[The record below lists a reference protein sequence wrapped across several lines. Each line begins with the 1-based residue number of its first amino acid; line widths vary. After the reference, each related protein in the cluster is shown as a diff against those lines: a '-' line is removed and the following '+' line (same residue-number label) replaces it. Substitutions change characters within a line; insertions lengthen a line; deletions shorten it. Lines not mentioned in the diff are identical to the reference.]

1 MKKIFLFYI
10 SFFIYLVSF
19 SHNPLITELL
29 VDPSIGGDRSEW
41 IEIYNKSDTPILI
54 DGWKI
59 TDGEGVWTIPANNY
73 YLYPQG
79 KITFS
84 MYADSFYKQYGYYPD
99 FAAYPGSSGVR
110 PLTVSGSFALA
121 NTGDQVYLKN
131 SNDSIID
138 CFAYITKYTTANP
151 ESVWYPISI
160 TPVTDLSYIR
170 WPEDNEGVENYGEVS
185 ESLSTVWN
193 RSSGQITVGPD
204 TGGLNPSFF
213 SLKNHVRTPASPTF
227 LDDVVISCNAFSDTT
242 IEYIK
247 IFYST
252 NDFYSKDSILM
263 AKIDDTTYVET
274 IPAFP
279 VHTDLRYY
287 IKGYDSKNRTRF
299 LPPLAPTDNYRY
311 IVIDTLDTFFDVHFN
326 KTVEETLAIYNIAE
340 DTSKLDLILC
350 EYIHRAQKTI
360 DCCFYDFD
368 RRVVADSLVAAHNR
382 GVKIRFITDKD
393 NRTLPE
399 VAQLESAGIKVIDDD
414 YPLTYS
420 GSNIMH
426 NKFCIIDTFVT
437 FTGSWNITDNCTES
451 NANNSIIIKDRQ
463 VAENYI
469 KEFSE
474 MWGSNTLIPDSTKS
488 KFSTQK
494 SDNITHKFIVSN
506 DTVEVYMSPS
516 DGVASKIIN
525 AISTANKSI
534 YFCIFSFSHQGICDA
549 MKTKY
554 DGGVT
559 VRGVFDETYWNADY
573 SKSLDMRGIYN
584 STSSNNP
591 WSPPADVFKD
601 SVSGNLLHHKYML
614 IDADLWN
621 SNPIVITG
629 SYNWSDAAETGNDE
643 NCVILHSKYFAEMF
657 LQEFAARY
665 LEAGGTGKFSIDTKL
680 ENINIKAKREKE
692 DVIIE
697 YDVDDLYFSKVLI
710 EYQDSK
716 VFESRNKKDIFVHK
730 NKNGGTYNL
739 YLLRTSGVKR
749 KIGSVNIDSFG
760 KDFLLLTS
768 SFYWSQKNPYRVFVD
783 GSGKIKV
790 SVINTLGQKVLKK
803 DFDVKGKSEIILD
816 EDLPEGIYYIR
827 FENDGKE
834 IVDKVVRIK

>member
-1 MKKIFLFYI
+1 
-10 SFFIYLVSF
+10 
-19 SHNPLITELL
+19 
-29 VDPSIGGDRSEW
+29 
-41 IEIYNKSDTPILI
+41 
-54 DGWKI
+54 
-59 TDGEGVWTIPANNY
+59 
-73 YLYPQG
+73 
-79 KITFS
+79 
-84 MYADSFYKQYGYYPD
+84 
-99 FAAYPGSSGVR
+99 
-110 PLTVSGSFALA
+110 
-121 NTGDQVYLKN
+121 
-131 SNDSIID
+131 
-138 CFAYITKYTTANP
+138 
-151 ESVWYPISI
+151 
-160 TPVTDLSYIR
+160 
-170 WPEDNEGVENYGEVS
+170 
-185 ESLSTVWN
+185 
-193 RSSGQITVGPD
+193 
-204 TGGLNPSFF
+204 
-213 SLKNHVRTPASPTF
+213 
-227 LDDVVISCNAFSDTT
+227 
-242 IEYIK
+242 
-247 IFYST
+247 
-252 NDFYSKDSILM
+252 
-263 AKIDDTTYVET
+263 
-274 IPAFP
+274 
-279 VHTDLRYY
+279 
-287 IKGYDSKNRTRF
+287 
-299 LPPLAPTDNYRY
+299 
-311 IVIDTLDTFFDVHFN
+311 
-326 KTVEETLAIYNIAE
+326 
-340 DTSKLDLILC
+340 
-350 EYIHRAQKTI
+350 
-360 DCCFYDFD
+360 
-368 RRVVADSLVAAHNR
+368 
-382 GVKIRFITDKD
+382 
-393 NRTLPE
+393 
-399 VAQLESAGIKVIDDD
+399 
-414 YPLTYS
+414 
-420 GSNIMH
+420 
-426 NKFCIIDTFVT
+426 VT

-463 VAENYI
+463 IAENYI

-494 SDNITHKFIVSN
+494 SDNITHNFIVAN

-601 SVSGNLLHHKYML
+601 NVSGNLLHHKYML

-716 VFESRNKKDIFVHK
+716 VFESRNKKDIFV
-730 NKNGGTYNL
+730 
-739 YLLRTSGVKR
+739 S
-749 KIGSVNIDSFG
+749 I
-760 KDFLLLTS
+760 
-768 SFYWSQKNPYRVFVD
+768 
-783 GSGKIKV
+783 KIK
-790 SVINTLGQKVLKK
+790 SV
-803 DFDVKGKSEIILD
+803 E
-816 EDLPEGIYYIR
+816 
-827 FENDGKE
+827 
-834 IVDKVVRIK
+834 